1 MAGSRKHEIGVGV
14 LVLISGGLLAYMS
27 MQVGA
32 LRTLGDEV
40 QLTVVLADAAG
51 LSDGA
56 AVRIAGVQVGQVQEM
71 RVEHDKAV
79 VSISVSQEAAV
90 REDASILVRARSILG
105 EKYLE
110 ISPRSQDARLL
121 VDGDRLVV
129 SRSQT
134 EIDELV
140 NTLGPLVEAMDAEAV
155 GIAMDRLA
163 QALQDDPSRLA
174 RMLQDMDTMMAN
186 GAAASQDLPEAI
198 QEARRTLTEIRT
210 TAQQTRPLIARSNQ
224 VLSRLDAA
232 SESVPEITEDI
243 KLLVKDT
250 RSLVEDS
257 RSTLARIE
265 RMSVDMETVMKNMAE
280 IDKWELRR
288 LLREE
293 GILLRFRKSKVE
305 QTD

>member
-14 LVLISGGLLAYMS
+14 LVLLAGGLLAYMS

-32 LRTLGDEV
+32 LRALGDEV
-40 QLTVVLADAAG
+40 QLTVELADAAG

-56 AVRIAGVQVGQVQEM
+56 AVRIAGVQIGQVQQM
-71 RVEHDKAV
+71 DVDHDKAV
-79 VSISVSQEAAV
+79 ISISVSQDAAV

-110 ISPRSQDARLL
+110 ISPRSRDARLL

-129 SRSQT
+129 ARSQT

-140 NTLGPLVEAMDAEAV
+140 NTLGPIVEAMDAEAV

-174 RMLQDMDTMMAN
+174 RMLQDMDTMMTN
-186 GAAASQDLPEAI
+186 GAAASQDLPEAL
-198 QEARRTLTEIRT
+198 QETRRTLTEIRSA
-210 TAQQTRPLIARSNQ
+210 AQQTRPLIARSNQ

-232 SESVPEITEDI
+232 SESVPEITEDV

-250 RSLVEDS
+250 RSLVKDS
-257 RSTLARIE
+257 RTTLERIE

-280 IDKWELRR
+280 IDRWELRR

-293 GILLRFRKSKVE
+293 GILLRFRQSEVNP
-305 QTD
+305 TD

>member
-14 LVLISGGLLAYMS
+14 LVLIAGGLLAYMS

-40 QLTVVLADAAG
+40 QLTVELADAAG

-56 AVRIAGVQVGQVQEM
+56 TVRIAGVQVGQVQQM
-71 RVEHDKAV
+71 SVEHDKAV
-79 VSISVSQEAAV
+79 ISISVSQDAAV

-121 VDGDRLVV
+121 VDGDRLIV

-140 NTLGPLVEAMDAEAV
+140 NTLGPIVEAMDAEAV
-155 GIAMDRLA
+155 GVAMDRLA

-186 GAAASQDLPEAI
+186 GAVASQDLPEAV
-198 QEARRTLTEIRT
+198 QETRRTLTEIRAA
-210 TAQQTRPLIARSNQ
+210 AQQTRPLIARSNQ

-232 SESVPEITEDI
+232 SESVPEITEDV

-250 RSLVEDS
+250 RSLVKDS
-257 RSTLARIE
+257 RTTLERIE

-293 GILLRFRKSKVE
+293 GILLRFRKSEVE